1 MFLLLRIENGL
12 LRKQNVIT
20 SQVEY
25 YYFVDGVHHI
35 FLAPAI
41 NPKEIIFFF
50 PPPPSPPSVDGLY
63 MTVFEDVATN
73 VATFTGQQKI
83 EGMSKCT
90 KWRRTVSAM
99 LQLVQGNALGNKR

>member
-35 FLAPAI
+35 FLA
-41 NPKEIIFFF
+41 
-50 PPPPSPPSVDGLY
+50 
-63 MTVFEDVATN
+63 
-73 VATFTGQQKI
+73 
-83 EGMSKCT
+83 
-90 KWRRTVSAM
+90 
-99 LQLVQGNALGNKR
+99 

>member
-73 VATFTGQQKI
+73 VATFTGQQSFLLIILISFSYKN
-83 EGMSKCT
+83 
-90 KWRRTVSAM
+90 
-99 LQLVQGNALGNKR
+99 LFLPFFPLF

>member
-1 MFLLLRIENGL
+1 MLRLENGL

-73 VATFTGQQKI
+73 VATFTGQQYKKNRVARATLFI
-83 EGMSKCT
+83 MRCN
-90 KWRRTVSAM
+90 
-99 LQLVQGNALGNKR
+99 LVD